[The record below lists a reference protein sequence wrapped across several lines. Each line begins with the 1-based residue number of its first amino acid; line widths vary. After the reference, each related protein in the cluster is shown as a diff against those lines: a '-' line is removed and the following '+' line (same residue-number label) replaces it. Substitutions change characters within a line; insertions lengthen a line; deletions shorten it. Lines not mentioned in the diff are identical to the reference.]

1 MLTELRVRDFA
12 IIDALNVEFLP
23 GLNAITGETGAGKS
37 ILLDAIS
44 LLLGDRAEAGQVRA
58 GCERAHIEGVFTLD
72 EQRSPQVDGVLAE
85 NGLENEDPRQIIL
98 AREVRA
104 NGRALCRVNGRAVSQ
119 TVLRQLG
126 ELLIDAHGQSEH
138 LSLLRVREHVNLL
151 DTYAGCWDLRK
162 AAAEKVAALR
172 ETRRDID
179 DITAHARE
187 RARRVDMLKF
197 QLEEIRA
204 ARLKPNEEAA
214 LSEEHLRLANAEAL
228 AEHADAAYTALYESS
243 RESPAALDQIAQ
255 AARALAAL
263 IRYDKQF
270 EDYGRQLND
279 ATAVIEDVARSI
291 RDYREAI
298 EFNPQ
303 RLRTVES
310 RLEAIKKLKRKYGE
324 SIPVV
329 LAFAEQAEAELAQI
343 ENSDERLAALR
354 QQERAQ
360 AAELTGLALSLS
372 RKRAQAAA
380 QLAAEVE
387 AELQDLRMGGARFA
401 VGFGYETG
409 EGGLDLPPAELER
422 MTALRG
428 GATVSGP
435 VRFDAT
441 GLDRIE
447 FLIAPNLGEGF
458 KPLVKVASGGETAR
472 LMLAIQTVLSRSAST
487 PTLIFDEIDQGIGG
501 RVGTVV
507 GTKLWGLSRGHQV
520 LCVTHLP
527 QLAAF
532 GAAHLRVEKIT
543 RDNRT
548 ATSIRSLNRRE
559 RVEEIAQMLGTTGK
573 TGEQGAEQLLR
584 EAERVMK
591 SE

>member
-1 MLTELRVRDFA
+1 M
-12 IIDALNVEFLP
+12 
-23 GLNAITGETGAGKS
+23 
-37 ILLDAIS
+37 
-44 LLLGDRAEAGQVRA
+44 
-58 GCERAHIEGVFTLD
+58 
-72 EQRSPQVDGVLAE
+72 
-85 NGLENEDPRQIIL
+85 
-98 AREVRA
+98 
-104 NGRALCRVNGRAVSQ
+104 
-119 TVLRQLG
+119 
-126 ELLIDAHGQSEH
+126 
-138 LSLLRVREHVNLL
+138 
-151 DTYAGCWDLRK
+151 
-162 AAAEKVAALR
+162 
-172 ETRRDID
+172 
-179 DITAHARE
+179 
-187 RARRVDMLKF
+187 
-197 QLEEIRA
+197 
-204 ARLKPNEEAA
+204 
-214 LSEEHLRLANAEAL
+214 
-228 AEHADAAYTALYESS
+228 
-243 RESPAALDQIAQ
+243 
-255 AARALAAL
+255 
-263 IRYDKQF
+263 
-270 EDYGRQLND
+270 
-279 ATAVIEDVARSI
+279 
-291 RDYREAI
+291 
-298 EFNPQ
+298 
-303 RLRTVES
+303 
-310 RLEAIKKLKRKYGE
+310 
-324 SIPVV
+324 

-354 QQERAQ
+354 QQERGQ
-360 AAELTGLALSLS
+360 AAELATLALALS

-380 QLAAEVE
+380 RLAAEVE
-387 AELQDLRMGGARFA
+387 TELQDLRMGGARFA
-401 VGFGYETG
+401 AGFGYETG
-409 EGGLDLPPAELER
+409 EGGLDLPPAEMER
-422 MTALRG
+422 LSALRSAP
-428 GATVSGP
+428 GAPLAGP

-548 ATSIRSLNRRE
+548 ATSVRALSRKE

-573 TGEQGAEQLLR
+573 TGVQGAEQLLR